1 LGETSANFHFLEEPS
16 LAFSQEKRIPTSKI
30 KATKRMINR
39 FGRCKIIQI
48 KKPSLALLPIKE
60 KARDGF

>member
-30 KATKRMINR
+30 KATKRMMAN
-39 FGRCKIIQI
+39 I
-48 KKPSLALLPIKE
+48 KKSKKE
-60 KARDGF
+60 DI

>member
-1 LGETSANFHFLEEPS
+1 
-16 LAFSQEKRIPTSKI
+16 
-30 KATKRMINR
+30 MINR

-48 KKPSLALLPIKE
+48 KKPSIALLPIKE